1 MAAHVP
7 VFRHMKLLVL
17 WLLLMGPVLADD
29 YTSYIGDTHPGTPV
43 PFGQAP
49 IADVVVTAMATD
61 AAGNTYLTGGR
72 ISMKA
77 TQYVPD
83 PPMYVFVTKVGPAGQ
98 VVFTRYFGGN
108 GSDQG
113 TAIALDPAGDIYVAG
128 SVTSTDFVLSNALQT
143 GPGSSFIVKL
153 SPDGNTVLYSSY
165 FGGALGQTSVAGL
178 ATDAKG
184 NLYLTGTTDATD
196 FPATVGGPL
205 SGIGLLKNFA
215 FVSEIDST
223 GDKLLY
229 SLAIG
234 GSAVTCAPGIFCGDA
249 VAGTAGAAIA
259 VDSAGNAYV
268 AGNSN
273 TTDLPTTPGVL
284 TPQGVGAFVMKIQA
298 GGAGL
303 AYLTY
308 IGSAN
313 YFVYPGANAVRAIAV
328 DSGGNAYLAGATND
342 PKFPATSG
350 AFQTTLA
357 GSSGSGSQAVP
368 PTDAFA
374 AKLSPDGSHMIWA
387 TYVGG
392 SGADMAQS
400 MAVDANQDVWMT
412 GTTMSPDFPNADGWS
427 QGGDFL
433 VQVSSSGTALSY
445 AARYP
450 NQTVAQA
457 VGVDSTTG
465 LIHVAGPTGII
476 AGIAPGKAPTM
487 SAFGIAN
494 AAGSETSGRV
504 AIAEAISIFGPHIG
518 PASPVTAVL
527 DSQGALPTTLGGV
540 QVSFAGTNAPL
551 LYVSDGQINAIVP
564 PINQPATVT
573 IANATN
579 TSPGFPVV
587 ITEALP
593 QVFRNA
599 DGSAIALNQ
608 DGSLNSQQ
616 NPAPLGSIVSIWLT
630 GTADFQ
636 SPVGQLTTKAANSCS
651 QCMIEFYSP
660 QSPEP
665 IQQASVL
672 YAGPAPGLVSGF
684 TQINFQVESGYPYPT
699 SAGFYVE
706 VNGYMGDPFSVYV
719 TN

>member
-1 MAAHVP
+1 
-7 VFRHMKLLVL
+7 MKLIVL
-17 WLLLMGPVLADD
+17 WLLLMGPMLADD
-29 YTSYIGDTHPGTPV
+29 YTSYIGDTHLGTPV

-49 IADVVVTAMATD
+49 IADVAVTAMATD

-72 ISMKA
+72 ISMQA
-77 TQYVPD
+77 TQYVSN

-98 VVFTRYFGGN
+98 VVFTKYFGGN
-108 GSDQG
+108 GADQG

-128 SVTSTDFVLSNALQT
+128 SVTSTDFALSNALQT
-143 GPGSSFIVKL
+143 GPGSSFILKL

-165 FGGALGQTSVAGL
+165 FGGALGQTSVAAL
-178 ATDAKG
+178 ATDEKG
-184 NLYLTGTTDATD
+184 NLYLTGTTDARD
-196 FPATVGGPL
+196 FPTTVGGPPN
-205 SGIGLLKNFA
+205 GISFLKYFA
-215 FVSEIDST
+215 FVSEIDAT
-223 GDKLLY
+223 GEKLLY

-234 GSAVTCAPGIFCGDA
+234 GSAVTCAPGTVGCSDT
-249 VAGTAGAAIA
+249 VVSTAGAAIA
-259 VDSAGNAYV
+259 IDSAGNAYV

-284 TPQGVGAFVMKIQA
+284 SPQGIGAFVMKIA
-298 GGAGL
+298 PGGGL

-308 IGSAN
+308 LGSAN
-313 YFVYPGANAVRAIAV
+313 YFVYPEANAVSAIAV
-328 DSGGNAYLAGATND
+328 DSGGNAYLAGSTND
-342 PKFPATSG
+342 PKFPVTPG

-357 GSSGSGSQAVP
+357 GPSSSGSQAVP

-374 AKLSPDGSHMIWA
+374 AKLSPDASHMIWA

-392 SGADMAQS
+392 SGADIVQS
-400 MAVDANQDVWMT
+400 MAVDANQNVWMT

-433 VQVSSSGTALSY
+433 VEVSASGTALSY

-450 NQTVAQA
+450 NQTVARA

-465 LIHVAGPTGII
+465 LVHVAGPTGII

-487 SAFGIAN
+487 SVFGITN

-504 AIAEAISIFGPHIG
+504 AGAEAISIFGPHIG

-564 PINQPATVT
+564 PINQPATMK
-573 IANATN
+573 ITN
-579 TSPGFPVV
+579 GGGTSLAFPVV
-587 ITEALP
+587 IAQALP

-599 DGSAIALNQ
+599 NGSAIALNQ

-616 NPAPLGSIVSIWLT
+616 NPARLGSIVSIWLT
-630 GTADFQ
+630 GTSDLQ
-636 SPVGQLTTKAANSCS
+636 SPVGQLTIKPANSCR

-684 TQINFQVESGYPYPT
+684 TQINFQVESGYPYPA
-699 SAGFYVE
+699 SAGFYVQ
-706 VNGYMGDPFSVYV
+706 VNGYRSDPFSVYV